1 MNKKYLTGLLVLV
14 QTGILFAADQASASF
29 FGYSVLSAGL
39 GVGIA
44 ASGCGVGVGL
54 CVASALQGIARQP
67 ELSGK
72 LLMNMMIGLAFIESL
87 VLYALFIAI
96 ILVFANPFKSIIV
109 G

>member
-1 MNKKYLTGLLVLV
+1 MNKKYLTGLFILV
-14 QTGILFAADQASASF
+14 QTGILCAADQAAASF
-29 FGYSVLSAGL
+29 FGFSVLSAGL
-39 GVGIA
+39 GVGVA
-44 ASGCGVGVGL
+44 AAGCGVGVGL

-87 VLYALFIAI
+87 VLYALFIGI
-96 ILVFANPFKSIIV
+96 ILLFANPFKDLM